1 MVSSESE
8 RLNLMMVAST
18 VGRMADGLSMLYQDL
33 LTGSYDCVDRIV
45 LNAYFRQGHS
55 GGGFRVWWQ
64 KLTGSVETLDNA
76 HLMRLSGG
84 FSRRVRAW
92 AKASAIPLLD
102 CRPGERKHDIAEEH
116 LNKTPV
122 KQGVFLIL
130 VARAQA
136 PVWDV
141 GPKHRLER
149 KKPMP
154 YVNHYSFHIVDP
166 DWGHVTIKIS
176 GHPPFPAQVILN
188 GHEYVACQARKAGI
202 EFTKEG
208 NCFTQISNAAG
219 LAKIADTLS
228 ADEAIGRLSQVC
240 ERWIYSACLCF
251 ALDSEERE
259 RSGFRYQYSNY
270 QMEYSRNL
278 VFEIGHRMDQVFQ
291 GLINRSRSRLDLK
304 KVKTILGY
312 QRRPRYRKRKN
323 WVAEW
328 DVTVETPAYDLTI
341 FKLHCGK
348 LTLKIYTKGERVL
361 RIEAVLHNS
370 EELQCGRSLDRFPRL
385 VTRLK
390 DILERFMNTLSSID
404 QCFISDD
411 TLEQLP
417 KSSVMGNTK
426 VGGIDF
432 NKARMRGAGQAV
444 LALAASGGSFTASRL
459 AQQVCSATGQTA
471 SEYGPRRAAYD
482 LKKLRAKHMIQ
493 RIGKSRRYEA
503 TPSGLKAIAALVVLR
518 THVIEPLFACSMN
531 GTPSRGVQ
539 NPTPLDQ
546 CYASL
551 RTHMQD
557 LLRQLGVAG

>member
-1 MVSSESE
+1 MADQFSE
-8 RLNLMMVAST
+8 R
-18 VGRMADGLSMLYQDL
+18 YQDL
-33 LTGSYDCVDRIV
+33 LAGSYDCVDRIV
-45 LNAYFRQGHS
+45 LNAYFRQGHNP
-55 GGGFRVWWQ
+55 GGFRVWWHR
-64 KLTGSVETLDNA
+64 LTGSVETLDNA
-76 HLMRLSGG
+76 HLMRLSGR

-92 AKASAIPLLD
+92 AKASAIPLID
-102 CRPGERKHDIAEEH
+102 CKPGERKHDIAEEH
-116 LNKTPV
+116 LKKTTV

-141 GPKHRLER
+141 GPKHHLER

-154 YVNHYSFHIVDP
+154 YVNHYSFHILDP

-176 GHPPFPAQVILN
+176 GHPPFPAQIILN

-202 EFTKEG
+202 ELTKEG
-208 NCFTQISNAAG
+208 NCFTQISDAAG

-251 ALDSEERE
+251 ALDSEERD

-278 VFEIGHRMDQVFQ
+278 VFEIGYKMDLVFQ
-291 GLINRSRSRLDLK
+291 ALIDRSRSRLDLN
-304 KVKTILGY
+304 KVKTILGL

-328 DVTVETPAYDLTI
+328 DVTLERPAYDLTI

-385 VTRLK
+385 VTKLRG
-390 DILERFMNTLSSID
+390 ILERFLNALSLID
-404 QCFISDD
+404 QCFISDES
-411 TLEQLP
+411 LQELP
-417 KSSVMGNTK
+417 KPSVVGKAK

-432 NKARMRGAGQAV
+432 NKERMRRAGQAV
-444 LALAASGGSFTASRL
+444 LVLAASAGSFTASGL
-459 AQQVCSATGQTA
+459 AEQVCSAIGHTCSA
-471 SEYGPRRAAYD
+471 YGPRHAAYD
-482 LKKLRAKHMIQ
+482 LKKLRAKNMVQ
-493 RIGKSRRYEA
+493 RIGRSRRYEA
-503 TPSGLKAIAALVVLR
+503 TPSGLKAMAALVALR
-518 THVIEPLFACSMN
+518 HHVILPLLASTMN
-531 GTPSRGVQ
+531 QAPSRAHRI
-539 NPTPLDQ
+539 PRHWTSATPRSG
-546 CYASL
+546 CTYGICCNNSE
-551 RTHMQD
+551 
-557 LLRQLGVAG
+557 

>member
-1 MVSSESE
+1 MY
-8 RLNLMMVAST
+8 VA
-18 VGRMADGLSMLYQDL
+18 GMADQLSETYQDL
-33 LTGSYDCVDRIV
+33 LTGNYDCVDGIV
-45 LNAYFRQGHS
+45 LNSYFRPGHS

-64 KLTGSVETLDNA
+64 KLTGTIDTLDNA
-76 HLMRLSGG
+76 HLMRLSGR

-92 AKASAIPLLD
+92 AKGSGIPLID
-102 CRPGERKHDIAEEH
+102 CSPGERKHDIAEEH
-116 LNKTPV
+116 LKKTTV

-154 YVNHYSFHIVDP
+154 YVNHYSFHILDP

-202 EFTKEG
+202 QFTKEG
-208 NCFTQISNAAG
+208 NCFTQISDAAG

-228 ADEAIGRLSQVC
+228 AEMAIGRLSQVC
-240 ERWIYSACLCF
+240 ERWIYSACLGF
-251 ALDSEERE
+251 ALDSEERN

-278 VFEIGHRMDQVFQ
+278 IFEIGHKMDQVFQ
-291 GLINRSRSRLDLK
+291 ALIDRSRSRLDLK

-312 QRRPRYRKRKN
+312 QRRPRYHKRKN

-370 EELQCGRSLDRFPRL
+370 EELRCGRSLDRFPRL
-385 VTRLK
+385 VTELK
-390 DILERFMNTLSSID
+390 GILERFMNALSSID
-404 QCFISDD
+404 QCFIADE

-417 KSSVMGNTK
+417 KSSVVGNTK

-432 NKARMRGAGQAV
+432 NKQRMRETGQAI
-444 LALAASGGSFTASRL
+444 LALAASAGSFTASRL
-459 AQQVCSATGQTA
+459 AEQVVSATGQTS
-471 SEYGPRRAAYD
+471 SEYGPRHAAYD
-482 LKKLRAKHMIQ
+482 LKKLRAKNIVQ

-503 TPSGLKAIAALVVLR
+503 TSSGLSTIAALVALR
-518 THVIEPLFACSMN
+518 NHVIQPLLASTIHRM
-531 GTPSRGVQ
+531 PSRGAQ

-551 RTHMQD
+551 RTYMLD
-557 LLRQLGVAG
+557 LLQQLGVAA

>member
-1 MVSSESE
+1 MADQLSE
-8 RLNLMMVAST
+8 R
-18 VGRMADGLSMLYQDL
+18 YQDL
-33 LTGSYDCVDRIV
+33 MTGSYDCVDRIV
-45 LNAYFRQGHS
+45 LNAYFRQGHNP
-55 GGGFRVWWQ
+55 GGFRVWWQ
-64 KLTGSVETLDNA
+64 NLTGSVKTLDNA
-76 HLMRLSGG
+76 HLMRLSGR
-84 FSRRVRAW
+84 FSRRVRAY
-92 AKASAIPLLD
+92 AKASGIPLID

-116 LNKTPV
+116 LKKTPV
-122 KQGVFLIL
+122 AQGVFLIL

-141 GPKHRLER
+141 TGKQHLER

-154 YVNHYSFHIVDP
+154 YVSHYSFHILDP
-166 DWGHVTIKIS
+166 GWGHVTIKIS

-208 NCFTQISNAAG
+208 NCFTQISDAAG

-228 ADEAIGRLSQVC
+228 AEMAIGRLSQVC

-251 ALDSEERE
+251 ALDSEEQK

-278 VFEIGHRMDQVFQ
+278 VFEIGHQMDQVFQ
-291 GLINRSRSRLDLK
+291 ALIDRSRSRLDLK
-304 KVKTILGY
+304 KIKTILGY
-312 QRRPRYRKRKN
+312 QRRPRYRARKN

-328 DVTVETPAYDLTI
+328 DVTVERPAYDLTI

-370 EELQCGRSLDRFPRL
+370 EELHCGRSLERFPRL
-385 VTRLK
+385 VTELK
-390 DILERFMNTLSSID
+390 GILERFVNALSLID
-404 QCFISDD
+404 QCFISDE

-417 KSSVMGNTK
+417 KPSVVGNSK

-432 NKARMRGAGQAV
+432 NKERMRGVGQAV
-444 LALAASGGSFTASRL
+444 LALAASVGSFTASGL
-459 AQQVCSATGQTA
+459 AEQVSSATGQP
-471 SEYGPRRAAYD
+471 SPLYGPRRAAYD
-482 LKKLRAKHMIQ
+482 LKKLRAKNMVR
-493 RIGKSRRYEA
+493 RIGHSRRYEA
-503 TPSGLKAIAALVVLR
+503 TPSGLRAMAALVALR
-518 THVIEPLFACSMN
+518 NHVIQPLLASTINRM
-531 GTPSRGVQ
+531 PSRGAQ

-546 CYASL
+546 CYTAL

-557 LLRQLGVAG
+557 LLQQLGMAA